1 MSRLQHSVAPG
12 AQLLL
17 PGNQKILVFSQK
29 SYAGHPGF
37 QGFITLGRLQFFFE
51 HGLEY
56 TYGKMGPCFTD
67 THLIWTL
74 IHSGQFCQ
82 HLTVKFNTWLM
93 RTLWHVRL
101 VFVLTEVPL
110 YLCLVL
116 RKGHLKDCDVLCF
129 HNYMLTC

>member
-1 MSRLQHSVAPG
+1 
-12 AQLLL
+12 
-17 PGNQKILVFSQK
+17 
-29 SYAGHPGF
+29 
-37 QGFITLGRLQFFFE
+37 
-51 HGLEY
+51 
-56 TYGKMGPCFTD
+56 MGPCFTD